1 MNIWPLNEVF
11 FIDKKYFKWY
21 NINIVKIKGDLK
33 MKFNEAIDEVRS
45 HENTYDETS
54 GTMQTFSVLDMI
66 DELREE
72 YAPTIEMTKEQ
83 ARVFQLYYD
92 SERPFNK
99 SELEYPDNLFMR
111 PIKEKD
117 IIHAWLHPESIVVV
131 K

>member
-1 MNIWPLNEVF
+1 
-11 FIDKKYFKWY
+11 
-21 NINIVKIKGDLK
+21 

-54 GTMQTFSVLDMI
+54 RTMQTFSVLDMI
-66 DELREE
+66 DELRQE

>member
-1 MNIWPLNEVF
+1 MTF
-11 FIDKKYFKWY
+11 D
-21 NINIVKIKGDLK
+21 
-33 MKFNEAIDEVRS
+33 EAIDEVRS

-54 GTMQTFSVLDMI
+54 GTIQTFSVLDMI

-83 ARVFQLYYD
+83 ARVFQRYYD

-111 PIKEKD
+111 SIKEKD
-117 IIHAWLHPESIVVV
+117 LIKAWLHPETIKVV
-131 K
+131 